1 MTTFDVHEWT
11 EKLTRRHP
19 CRIRGFPVT
28 VLVVGTVRRFLDV
41 RVMGLAAEM
50 TYYALLSF
58 FPLIG
63 ALGAS
68 LGFVERF
75 IGTEAVVEVE
85 STLLRWIDAVFSPE
99 LTSGIVAPMVRGLLQ
114 QERAGFAL
122 GSFVVSLFLASRIF
136 RSAIDTLDAAYDV
149 EERRGTISLWILGFL
164 FSLGSIVTAAAILS
178 MVVVGPLLGGGRA
191 IAEWLGFGD
200 AFQMAW
206 TLVRM
211 PVVFVIATAFLAAL
225 YRFGPNIR
233 NSWRRSLPGAVVGMA
248 LLILISIG
256 FRLYLGISGID
267 SPQIGDA
274 DEAVSIGAQAIGVL
288 LAALLWIWLSGIS
301 ILTGGVVNAEL
312 QHLRTRDRAR
322 ESNAH

>member
-1 MTTFDVHEWT
+1 
-11 EKLTRRHP
+11 
-19 CRIRGFPVT
+19 
-28 VLVVGTVRRFLDV
+28 
-41 RVMGLAAEM
+41 
-50 TYYALLSF
+50 
-58 FPLIG
+58 
-63 ALGAS
+63 
-68 LGFVERF
+68 
-75 IGTEAVVEVE
+75 VEVE